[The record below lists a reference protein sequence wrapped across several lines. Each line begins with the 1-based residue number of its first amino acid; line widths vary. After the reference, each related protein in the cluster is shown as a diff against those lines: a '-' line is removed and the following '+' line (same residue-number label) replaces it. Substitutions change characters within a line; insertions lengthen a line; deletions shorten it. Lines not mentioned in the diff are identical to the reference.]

1 MTQTVAT
8 NPGLAGRR
16 ILLAVT
22 GGIAAYKALLLVRAL
37 TEAGA
42 EVRVVM
48 TAHATEFVT
57 PMSFQALTGHP
68 VRTALFDAD
77 HEAAM
82 GHIELARW
90 PDLVVVAPCTANTLA
105 KAALGLADDL
115 LSTLLLATDKPVLLA
130 PAMNRL
136 MWQHPATRQHLDT
149 LIARG
154 VNCVGPG
161 EGAQACGETGAGRM
175 SEPPEI
181 VDAVVAHFG
190 GAGLG
195 PLSGVRAVVTAGPTR
210 EAIDPVR
217 FISNRS
223 SGKQGYAVAAALRD
237 AGAAVTL
244 ISGPVHLACPV
255 GVTRVDVHTAEDML
269 AAAREHA
276 GRADLFVGTAAVA
289 DYRVAE
295 PAAQKIKKT
304 GETLSLALTRNP
316 DILAEVRAAQPD
328 LFMVGF
334 AAETEQLETNARDK
348 LVRKK
353 LDLIA
358 ANKVGNGLAFDQDV
372 NALQVFWTDGALDI
386 AAADKSRVAT
396 ELVACIARRYAH
408 QRTSQ

>member
-1 MTQTVAT
+1 MTRTAAT
-8 NPGLAGRR
+8 NPLLAGRR

-90 PDLVVVAPCTANTLA
+90 PDLVVLAPCTANTLA

-115 LSTLLLATDKPVLLA
+115 LSTLLLATDKPVMVA

-136 MWQHPATRQHLDT
+136 MWQHPATRQHLET
-149 LIARG
+149 LRARG
-154 VNCVGPG
+154 VTCVGPG
-161 EGAQACGETGAGRM
+161 DGAQACGESGAGRM
-175 SEPPEI
+175 SEPAEI

-190 GAGLG
+190 GTGRGPLAGL
-195 PLSGVRAVVTAGPTR
+195 RAVVTAGPTR

-223 SGKQGYAVAAALRD
+223 SGKQGYAVAVALRD

-244 ISGPVHLACPV
+244 ISGPVTLACPP
-255 GVTRVDVHTAEDML
+255 GITRVDVHTAEDML

-276 GRADLFVGTAAVA
+276 AQADLFVGTAAVA

-295 PAAQKIKKT
+295 PAAQKIKKA
-304 GETLSLALTRNP
+304 GETLSLSLVRNP
-316 DILAEVRAAQPD
+316 DILAEVRAAHPD
-328 LFMVGF
+328 LFIVGF
-334 AAETEQLETNARDK
+334 AAETEQLESHARDK
-348 LVRKK
+348 LERKR

-358 ANKVGNGLAFDQDV
+358 ANQVGDGLAFDQDV
-372 NALQVFWTDGALDI
+372 NALKVFWAGGALDI
-386 AAADKSRVAT
+386 AAADKSCVAT
-396 ELVACIARRYAH
+396 ELVACIARRHAH
-408 QRTSQ
+408 SPK